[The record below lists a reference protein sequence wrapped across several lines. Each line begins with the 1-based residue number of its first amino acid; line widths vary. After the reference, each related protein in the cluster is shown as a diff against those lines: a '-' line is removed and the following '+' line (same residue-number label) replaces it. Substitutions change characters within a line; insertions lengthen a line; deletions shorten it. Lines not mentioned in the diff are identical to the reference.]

1 MKLKNTASA
10 EEDISLVWL
19 KYSQNKNVELKNRL
33 VIHYIWL
40 VRYVLQ
46 SMSLPTN
53 SILDEEDFLSI
64 GILGLHE
71 AIDRF
76 ELDRGVKFESYA
88 IPRIRGIIQD
98 ELRRLDWLSR
108 TARKKAQDL
117 VHASDEL
124 RSRVGR
130 EVSDDEIMRKL
141 NISPEEY
148 NSYLAAA
155 AAAKASFGIS
165 DSSKTIYSDDDDRD
179 LLDEI
184 PDPYDENTLDKMED
198 EERINFITDYLK
210 NLTERKRQVMSLY
223 YYENIT
229 FKEIGKV
236 INVSESRVCQ
246 IHSQVVIDLRAKLKA
261 FDNQ

>member
-1 MKLKNTASA
+1 MKLKNTAST
-10 EEDISLVWL
+10 EEDISSVWL
-19 KYSQNKNVELKNRL
+19 KYNQNQNLELKNRL
-33 VIHYIWL
+33 LIHYIWL
-40 VRYVLQ
+40 VKYVLQ
-46 SMSLPTN
+46 SMSLPSN

-76 ELDRGVKFESYA
+76 ELERGVKFESYA
-88 IPRIRGIIQD
+88 IPRIKGIIQD

-117 VHASDEL
+117 VHASDDL
-124 RSRVGR
+124 RSKAGR
-130 EVSDDEIMRKL
+130 EVSDEEIMKKL

-165 DSSKTIYSDDDDRD
+165 DSSKTVFNDDDERD
-179 LLDEI
+179 MLDEI
-184 PDPYDENTLDKMED
+184 PDPFDMNTLNRMED

-210 NLTERKRQVMSLY
+210 NLTERKRQVMALY

-229 FKEIGKV
+229 FREIGKV

-246 IHSQVVIDLRAKLKA
+246 IHSQVVSDLRAKLKIY
-261 FDNQ
+261 DNQ